1 MADSLAITLHASAA
15 EVASGSAAAVD
26 LWGEDDVETRR
37 LAELALV
44 VTALAGGATPSII
57 IAIQTSA
64 DEVVWRTV
72 DTFPAVTAPGAV
84 TYRTGDLDRYVRV
97 AWTLSAE
104 AAATFSLGGTA
115 HEAWCTL
122 EELGIYGTAATA
134 IGAIAKGTRIRQLIA
149 ATQTARGYV
158 CRRHHPPIIRVGSDV
173 AQAVAKL
180 ASLAALTDNVG
191 VNPNTAATELALA
204 EAHGKMTWLRDVSR
218 GVAGADVTDSTPET
232 SEGSGAVVTG
242 ESRGWGGMA
251 IV

>member
-1 MADSLAITLHASAA
+1 MADSLAITLHESAA

-26 LWGEDDVETRR
+26 LWGEDNVETRR
-37 LAELALV
+37 LAELVLV
-44 VTALAGGATPSII
+44 VAALAGGTSPALT

-64 DEVVWRTV
+64 DEVLWRTA
-72 DTFPAVTAPGAV
+72 DTFPAVTAPGTV
-84 TYRTGDLDRYVRV
+84 TYRTGDLERYVRV
-97 AWTLSAE
+97 AWTLSAG
-104 AAATFSLGGTA
+104 ADATFALGGTA

-122 EELGIYGTAATA
+122 EDLSDLGAASA
-134 IGAIAKGTRIRQLIA
+134 AVGAVAKGTRIKHLIA
-149 ATQTARGYV
+149 ATQTARGYIV
-158 CRRHHPPIIRVGSDV
+158 RRHCPPIIRVGSDV

-180 ASLAALTDNVG
+180 ASLAVLTDKVG

-232 SEGSGAVVTG
+232 TEGTGAVVTG